1 MKPDTGEGVISVSK
15 VVTEESEPPSF
26 ADGIGYGMHGS
37 DSVDSVKSS
46 EDSSASK
53 TTQQEESTQAT
64 QASPAS
70 SPAAPASNQFEPLLP
85 TFSAALHIRPASQQL
100 ETEDL
105 WHLEKGKPMDI
116 KKALIV
122 DKTTRYEMERDHYN
136 IEGEDLKR
144 ELTIRGMVRAPLA
157 LPILIL

>member
-15 VVTEESEPPSF
+15 VVTEEGEPPSF
-26 ADGIGYGMHGS
+26 ADGVGYGMHGS
-37 DSVDSVKSS
+37 DSVDSVKS
-46 EDSSASK
+46 EDSSDSSS
-53 TTQQEESTQAT
+53 TNIPSTQAT
-64 QASPAS
+64 PSSAPSQAT
-70 SPAAPASNQFEPLLP
+70 NQFEPLLP

-136 IEGEDLKR
+136 IEGEELKR
-144 ELTIRGMVRAPLA
+144 ELTIRGMVR
-157 LPILIL
+157 

>member
-37 DSVDSVKSS
+37 DSVDSVKS
-46 EDSSASK
+46 EDFSVSSSSS
-53 TTQQEESTQAT
+53 TNISSTQAPPSSAPP
-64 QASPAS
+64 QAT
-70 SPAAPASNQFEPLLP
+70 NQFEPLLP

-136 IEGEDLKR
+136 IEGEELKR
-144 ELTIRGMVRAPLA
+144 ELTIRGMVR
-157 LPILIL
+157 

>member
-15 VVTEESEPPSF
+15 FVTEEGEPPSF
-26 ADGIGYGMHGS
+26 ADGIGYGMHGT
-37 DSVDSVKSS
+37 DSVDSVKS
-46 EDSSASK
+46 EDSSLSSTSPQTSQQDSK
-53 TTQQEESTQAT
+53 A
-64 QASPAS
+64 ASPTAS
-70 SPAAPASNQFEPLLP
+70 APAAPSSTTQFEPLLP

-144 ELTIRGMVRAPLA
+144 ELTIRGMVRTPN
-157 LPILIL
+157 